1 MVAPMYCPKC
11 KQTFEEGSR
20 RFCPTDGSRLVSE
33 RSGKKEGGIFANLI
47 PKMEGISDLEE
58 TLRDT
63 PRPDAPQPRPV
74 MQETQGSKPNLD
86 EDEILFE
93 LDDEP
98 VKIMNESSF
107 ARAAKTIE
115 AAPKPEPR
123 KVNPYEI
130 SDGGVNLADAD
141 RNVFTGDFD
150 SDNPESFV
158 GQTVKGRYL
167 ATEFLGGDES
177 GLSFLGDDR
186 LIAERKVLVRI
197 LLDDAS
203 DEITESILA
212 EERISLSHF
221 SHPNIARLIDSGEFT
236 NGTQFLVS
244 EFIDAL
250 SVREIIDIHG
260 RFDDAR
266 AARVVNQAA
275 DALNHAHQEGI
286 LHRDVRPENLIIN
299 SDNDV
304 EHTMLMNFG
313 SSNGEPN
320 AANARYKA
328 PEVLDGYV
336 ATSASDIFSLAV
348 VAYEMLT
355 GQLPFA
361 GESERE
367 IAMQQSEGLVTR
379 VTDIRPDLPGAV
391 DEALAK
397 AFAFDV
403 ATRYTKARDFGE
415 AFSNALTDRRE
426 PVQPVHAKAEA
437 KAVPAPVAPAKSAE
451 PVREAAPLPAVAKTI
466 DETPVVPK
474 KVAPMW
480 TRRSPEPPQVEGSSS
495 RWLPFAGLITL
506 LALLPIGWY
515 YVAENQP
522 SEPTPQVNGISVPD
536 GPGRG
541 TNAANSEMPPLPR
554 NLSQPPNTNFF
565 QTTKQ
570 DLKGD
575 LLLNFVGFSMYYP
588 KDWKVTGPQPGASNR
603 RGKFVDISRQ
613 TEDGRMKE
621 QMLVSYYPSKG
632 TFTAD
637 AEKFPQLV
645 KETNDTLKK
654 ILPGYKQVSVGEIKF
669 NGEWKAY
676 EVKFQGSGMSAD
688 GQELVVWGRRLFVP
702 AARPGT
708 RNGFEITMLATSLA
722 DEVKGV
728 DDVGVKG
735 ELAAI
740 LFSFEPSQNF

>member
-1 MVAPMYCPKC
+1 MYCPKC

-33 RSGKKEGGIFANLI
+33 RSGGKEGGIFANLI
-47 PKMEGISDLEE
+47 PQMEGISDLDQ

-63 PRPDAPQPRPV
+63 PRPAAQQPRPV
-74 MQETQGSKPNLD
+74 MQETQGSNPDLD

-107 ARAAKTIE
+107 AQAAKTAK

-167 ATEFLGGDES
+167 VTEFLGGDES

-186 LIAERKVLVRI
+186 LVAERKVLVRI

-212 EERISLSHF
+212 EERISLSHL

-244 EFIDAL
+244 EFVDAL

-266 AARVVNQAA
+266 AARVVSQAA

-286 LHRDVRPENLIIN
+286 LHRDVRPENLIVN

-304 EHTMLMNFG
+304 EYTMLMNFG

-320 AANARYKA
+320 AANASYKA

-336 ATSASDIFSLAV
+336 ATSASDIFSLGV

-355 GQLPFA
+355 GRLPFT
-361 GESERE
+361 GESTRE
-367 IAMQQSEGLVTR
+367 IAKQQSQGLVTR
-379 VTDIRPDLPGAV
+379 VTDIRPDLPATV
-391 DEALAK
+391 DDVLAK
-397 AFAFDV
+397 VFAFDV

-415 AFSNALTDRRE
+415 AFSNALTDRDE
-426 PVQPVHAKAEA
+426 PVQRVHAKA
-437 KAVPAPVAPAKSAE
+437 VAA
-451 PVREAAPLPAVAKTI
+451 
-466 DETPVVPK
+466 PVVPANSAELVQETAPIAAEPAMVDAPAVPE
-474 KVAPMW
+474 KVEPMW

-495 RWLPFAGLITL
+495 RWLPFAGLIAM

-515 YVAENQP
+515 YVANNQP
-522 SEPTPQVNGISVPD
+522 SEPTPPVNGISVPD

-541 TNAANSEMPPLPR
+541 TNAPNSEMPPLPR

-570 DLKGD
+570 NLKGD

-588 KDWKVTGPQPGASNR
+588 KDWKLTGPQPGASNT

-654 ILPGYKQVSVGEIKF
+654 ILPGYQIVSEGEIRF

-688 GQELVVWGRRLFVP
+688 GQKLVVWGRRLFVP

-722 DEVKGV
+722 DEVKSV

-735 ELAAI
+735 ELAPI

>member
-1 MVAPMYCPKC
+1 MSITAIVASMYCPKC
-11 KQTFEEGSR
+11 KQTFEPGSR
-20 RFCPTDGSRLVSE
+20 RFCPTDGARLVSE
-33 RSGKKEGGIFANLI
+33 SPTRREGGIFANLI

-63 PRPDAPQPRPV
+63 PRPAALRSQPV
-74 MQETQGSKPNLD
+74 VQESKPVED
-86 EDEILFE
+86 EDEIFFE

-98 VKIMNESSF
+98 VKIMSESSF
-107 ARAAKTIE
+107 ALAAKRAQE
-115 AAPKPEPR
+115 APKPEPR

-150 SDNPESFV
+150 DTRPESFV

-167 ATEFLGGDES
+167 VTEFLGGDES

-186 LIAERKVLVRI
+186 LVAERKVLVRI

-203 DEITESILA
+203 DEITEGILA
-212 EERISLSHF
+212 EERISLSHL

-236 NGTQFLVS
+236 NGTEFLVS
-244 EFIDAL
+244 EFVDVL

-260 RFDDAR
+260 RFDDVR
-266 AARVVNQAA
+266 SARVISQAA
-275 DALNHAHQEGI
+275 DALNHAHQAGI

-299 SDNDV
+299 SDNDT
-304 EHTMLMNFG
+304 EHLMLVNFG
-313 SSNGEPN
+313 SSSGEPN
-320 AANARYKA
+320 AVNAPYRA

-336 ATSASDIFSLAV
+336 ATSASDIFSLAT

-355 GQLPFA
+355 GRRPFT
-361 GESERE
+361 GNSERE
-367 IAMQQSEGLVTR
+367 IAKHQSEGLITR
-379 VTDIRPDLPGAV
+379 VTDVRPDLPATLDDV
-391 DEALAK
+391 LAK
-397 AFAFDV
+397 AFAFD
-403 ATRYTKARDFGE
+403 AADRYTKARDFGE
-415 AFSNALTDRRE
+415 AFSHALLDRPE
-426 PVQPVHAKAEA
+426 PVQHVHAKPAGTPVTAPTAETHTE
-437 KAVPAPVAPAKSAE
+437 KIT
-451 PVREAAPLPAVAKTI
+451 PAVATAAKTESPTASLN
-466 DETPVVPK
+466 DE
-474 KVAPMW
+474 PMW
-480 TRRSPEPPQVEGSSS
+480 TRRSPEPPQVENSRSS
-495 RWLPFAGLITL
+495 WLLFAGLVAL
-506 LALLPIGWY
+506 LALLPIAWY
-515 YVAENQP
+515 FVVNNQP
-522 SEPTPQVNGISVPD
+522 SDPTTQVEGISVPD
-536 GPGRG
+536 GP
-541 TNAANSEMPPLPR
+541 NQSSSAANTEMPPLPR

-570 DLKGD
+570 SLKGD

-588 KDWKVTGPQPGASNR
+588 KDWALTGPQPGAASNS

-613 TEDGRMKE
+613 TDDGRMKE

-632 TFTAD
+632 TFIGD

-654 ILPGYKQVSVGEIKF
+654 ILPGYQMVSQGEIKF
-669 NGEWKAY
+669 NGEWRAY

-688 GQELVVWGRRLFVP
+688 GQKLVVWGRRLFVP

-735 ELAAI
+735 ELAPI

>member
-1 MVAPMYCPKC
+1 MYCPKC

-20 RFCPTDGSRLVSE
+20 RFCPTDGARLVSE
-33 RSGKKEGGIFANLI
+33 STTRREGGIFANLI
-47 PKMEGISDLEE
+47 PKMEGISDLDE
-58 TLRDT
+58 TLRDF
-63 PRPDAPQPRPV
+63 PRPTATNVEPV
-74 MQETQGSKPNLD
+74 IAESKPVED
-86 EDEILFE
+86 EDEIFFE

-98 VKIMNESSF
+98 VKIMSESSF
-107 ARAAKTIE
+107 ALAAKR
-115 AAPKPEPR
+115 AQDAPKPEPR

-150 SDNPESFV
+150 DTRPESFV

-167 ATEFLGGDES
+167 VTEFLGGDES

-186 LIAERKVLVRI
+186 LVSERKVRVRI

-203 DEITESILA
+203 DEITEGILA
-212 EERISLSHF
+212 EERISLSHL

-236 NGTQFLVS
+236 NGTEFLVS
-244 EFIDAL
+244 EFVDAL
-250 SVREIIDIHG
+250 SAREIIEIHG
-260 RFDDAR
+260 RFDDVR
-266 AARVVNQAA
+266 AARVISQAA
-275 DALNHAHQEGI
+275 DALNHAHQAGI

-299 SDNDV
+299 SDNDT
-304 EHTMLMNFG
+304 EHLVLVNFG

-320 AANARYKA
+320 AVNAPYKA

-336 ATSASDIFSLAV
+336 ATSASDIFSLAA

-355 GQLPFA
+355 GRRPFT
-361 GESERE
+361 GNSERE
-367 IAMQQSEGLVTR
+367 IAKQQSEGKITG
-379 VTDIRPDLPGAV
+379 VTDVRPDLPATV
-391 DEALAK
+391 DDVLAK
-397 AFAFDV
+397 AFAFD
-403 ATRYTKARDFGE
+403 AADRYTKARDFGE
-415 AFSNALTDRRE
+415 AFSHALLDRPE
-426 PVQPVHAKAEA
+426 PVQHVHAKPAGTPVTAPTAEKHTGKIA
-437 KAVPAPVAPAKSAE
+437 
-451 PVREAAPLPAVAKTI
+451 PAVATAAKTESPAASLN
-466 DETPVVPK
+466 DE
-474 KVAPMW
+474 PMW
-480 TRRSPEPPQVEGSSS
+480 TRRSPEPPQVENSRSS
-495 RWLPFAGLITL
+495 WLLFSGLVVS
-506 LALLPIGWY
+506 LALLPIAWY
-515 YVAENQP
+515 YVASTQP
-522 SEPTPQVNGISVPD
+522 SEPVSQTTGNVVPD
-536 GPGRG
+536 GPGQRPSAG
-541 TNAANSEMPPLPR
+541 NTEMPPLPR

-570 DLKGD
+570 NLKGD

-588 KDWKVTGPQPGASNR
+588 KDWALTGPQPGAASNS

-613 TEDGRMKE
+613 TEDGIPKE

-654 ILPGYKQVSVGEIKF
+654 ILPNYKQVSEGEIKF
-669 NGEWKAY
+669 NGEWRAY
-676 EVKFQGSGMSAD
+676 EVKFQGSGASAD
-688 GQELVVWGRRLFVP
+688 GQKFSVWGRRLFVP
-702 AARPGT
+702 ASRPGT
-708 RNGFEITMLATSLA
+708 RNGFEITMLATSFA

-735 ELAAI
+735 ELAPI

>member
-1 MVAPMYCPKC
+1 MYCPKC

-33 RSGKKEGGIFANLI
+33 RSGGKEGGIFANLI
-47 PKMEGISDLEE
+47 PKMEGISDLDE
-58 TLRDT
+58 TRRDST
-63 PRPDAPQPRPV
+63 RPDTAQPQPV
-74 MQETQGSKPNLD
+74 MQETQGSRPDLD

-98 VKIMNESSF
+98 VKVMNESSF
-107 ARAAKTIE
+107 ARAAKTVE

-167 ATEFLGGDES
+167 VTEFLGGDES

-186 LIAERKVLVRI
+186 LVAERKVLVRI

-212 EERISLSHF
+212 EERISLSHL

-236 NGTQFLVS
+236 NGTEFLVS

-320 AANARYKA
+320 ATNARYKA

-355 GQLPFA
+355 GQRPFG
-361 GESERE
+361 GESARE
-367 IAMQQSEGLVTR
+367 IAKRQNEGLVTT
-379 VTDIRPDLPGAV
+379 VTDIRPDLSGAV
-391 DEALAK
+391 DDVLAK

-403 ATRYTKARDFGE
+403 AERYTKARDFGE
-415 AFSNALTDRRE
+415 AFSSALTERRE
-426 PVQPVHAKAEA
+426 SVQHVHAKGEA
-437 KAVPAPVAPAKSAE
+437 KPVAAPVVTKPSPKPVEETAPVTAAATTSVE
-451 PVREAAPLPAVAKTI
+451 PTA
-466 DETPVVPK
+466 VPK
-474 KVAPMW
+474 KVEPMW
-480 TRRSPEPPQVEGSSS
+480 TRRSPEPPQFEGSRS
-495 RWLPFAGLITL
+495 RWLPFAGLIAL

-515 YVAENQP
+515 YVADNPP

-536 GPGRG
+536 GPGIG

-565 QTTKQ
+565 QTSKQ
-570 DLKGD
+570 NLKGD

-588 KDWKVTGPQPGASNR
+588 KDWKITGPQPGSAANS
-603 RGKFVDISRQ
+603 RGKFVDISRVGQ
-613 TEDGRMKE
+613 DGRMKE

-654 ILPGYKQVSVGEIKF
+654 ILPGYKQVSEGEIKF

-688 GQELVVWGRRLFVP
+688 GQKLTVWGRRLFVP

-735 ELAAI
+735 ELAPI

>member
-1 MVAPMYCPKC
+1 MYCPKC

-20 RFCPTDGSRLVSE
+20 RFCPTDGARLVAEGTSS
-33 RSGKKEGGIFANLI
+33 REGGIFANLI
-47 PKMEGISDLEE
+47 PKMEGISDLED
-58 TLRDT
+58 TLRDA
-63 PRPDAPQPRPV
+63 PRPIAPRSRPA
-74 MQETQGSKPNLD
+74 MAESKPLVE

-98 VKIMNESSF
+98 VKVMSESSF
-107 ARAAKTIE
+107 AQAAK
-115 AAPKPEPR
+115 AAKEGQKPEPR
-123 KVNPYEI
+123 KINPYEI

-150 SDNPESFV
+150 DTRPESFV

-167 ATEFLGGDES
+167 VTEFLGGDDS

-186 LIAERKVLVRI
+186 LAAERKVLVRI

-203 DEITESILA
+203 DEITESILG
-212 EERISLSHF
+212 EERISLSHL
-221 SHPNIARLIDSGEFT
+221 SHPCIARLIDSGEFT
-236 NGTQFLVS
+236 NGTNFLVS
-244 EFIDAL
+244 EFVDAL

-266 AARVVNQAA
+266 AARIIAQAA
-275 DALNHAHQEGI
+275 DALNHAHQAGI

-299 SDNDV
+299 SDNDA
-304 EHTMLMNFG
+304 EQTMLVNFG

-320 AANARYKA
+320 AVNAPYKA

-336 ATSASDIFSLAV
+336 STSASDIFSLAT

-355 GQLPFA
+355 GRLPFT
-361 GESERE
+361 GESTRE
-367 IAMQQSEGLVTR
+367 IAKQQNEGLATR
-379 VTDIRPDLPGAV
+379 VTDIRPDLPAAV
-391 DEALAK
+391 DDVLAK

-403 ATRYTKARDFGE
+403 ATRYAKARDFGE
-415 AFSNALTDRRE
+415 AFSSALADRPAR
-426 PVQPVHAKAEA
+426 VQQVHAKGDN
-437 KAVPAPVAPAKSAE
+437 KAVAAAAVAPTSAV
-451 PVREAAPLPAVAKTI
+451 PVEKVTGGGATPTNADTSAVPTNV
-466 DETPVVPK
+466 E
-474 KVAPMW
+474 PMW
-480 TRRSPEPPQVEGSSS
+480 TRRSPEPPQVGSSHS
-495 RWLPFAGLITL
+495 NWLPFAGLVAL
-506 LALLPIGWY
+506 LALLPMGWY
-515 YVAENQP
+515 FVANDQP
-522 SEPTPQVNGISVPD
+522 NEPTSQPAAISVAD
-536 GPGRG
+536 GPGQG
-541 TNAANSEMPPLPR
+541 PNAANTEMPPLPR
-554 NLSQPPNTNFF
+554 TIPQPPNTNFY

-570 DLKGD
+570 NLKGD

-588 KDWKVTGPQPGASNR
+588 KDWKVVGPQLGAASNS

-613 TEDGRMKE
+613 TDDGRMKE

-632 TFTAD
+632 TFSAD
-637 AEKFPQLV
+637 TERFPQLV

-654 ILPGYKQVSVGEIKF
+654 ILPGYAQVSEGAIKF
-669 NGEWKAY
+669 NGEWRAY

-688 GQELVVWGRRLFVP
+688 GQKLVVWGRRLFVP

-722 DEVKGV
+722 DDVKSV

-740 LFSFEPSQNF
+740 LYSFEPSQNF